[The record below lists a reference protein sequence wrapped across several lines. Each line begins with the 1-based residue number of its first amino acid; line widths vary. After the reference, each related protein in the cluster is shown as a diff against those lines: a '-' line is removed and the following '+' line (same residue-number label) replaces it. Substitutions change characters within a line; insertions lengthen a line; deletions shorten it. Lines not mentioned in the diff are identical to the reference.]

1 MSNRGSTGT
10 GPRRSLRAASRRAAH
25 AALACL
31 VVSTAGVL
39 GAATARADT
48 GATSGVIT
56 NVPAASSTSLTGRM
70 YTNAATTGTFN
81 FGTGNDVRL
90 DSVTLTDGS
99 VLRPVALAPTVT
111 MRRVADAC
119 TSSTSRESIWYADKG
134 ESTGVYNIPGY
145 YAATMAQALSDG
157 LISNGLDNVFVNDAA
172 QFTCNNIERMD
183 YVHAPFTVEDTVGD
197 GYFVAER
204 GGNDPF
210 LVAAVTAVDADGNPT
225 ALSAPYRAP
234 SSGWGSPIYD
244 PGTTLV
250 AQRDGTAD
258 IVATNEV
265 AQRVH
270 GRFVTAAD
278 LHVAAGTTI
287 YGFVMAATD
296 VTATAAALL
305 DYRSFP
311 TSSLDGGGIDLVATP
326 LMSVRPQ
333 LTLTKA
339 LGGPRSADS
348 DEFTVQIHTG
358 SATGP
363 VVNATARSTTT
374 GSGATVDPGTG
385 TTGRFTGVTGT
396 TYYLNEVADG
406 TSDLAQYTQRITCT
420 DATGRQAGL
429 PTDEPLGTAW
439 AIRPAVGTDI
449 ACTITN
455 TPRPARL
462 SLVKA
467 LGSSRQHDS
476 DQFTVRIH
484 RGSDDGPVV
493 NDTVNSTTSGT
504 GSTVAPGTGTPGS
517 YTTTP
522 GTTYSLDEAGSGDT
536 DLDQYDQRISCV
548 DANGFQTGLPSGEPL
563 RAALELTPAAGA
575 DITCTL
581 TNSFVPA
588 PAISIVKSATP
599 GEVDAV
605 GDTVQYSFLVTNT
618 GNVPLTD
625 VHVDDTLAAPAGPA
639 LAITCPT
646 TTLAAGATTT
656 CTATYAA
663 TQADLDHGSIDNT
676 ATATGTPP
684 VGDPVT
690 SEPSTATVE
699 ASTTSG
705 ISLAKSAAISTDA
718 NGDGLAGVDDRLT
731 FSFLVT
737 NTGTVTLT
745 DVEIHDELAAPAG
758 PALTVTCPVTV
769 LAPGASVT
777 CTSNPY
783 LVTQADVDNGSVAN
797 TATATATPPSGDPI
811 RSGPSSTT
819 TPTPTDAS
827 IGLVKSAA
835 ISTDANGD
843 GLAGVDDEVT
853 FSFLVTNTGPVTL
866 TDVAVDDTL
875 VAPAGPAVAV
885 TCPNVPLPPGMHVT
899 CTSSPYRVT
908 QADVDHGK
916 VDNSATASASPPSG
930 APVTSAPSTTSTPT
944 PDIAVLELVK
954 TASVTTDADGDGK
967 LGVGD
972 ELTFGFVVTNTGVVT
987 LHDIAIDDQL
997 VAPAGP
1003 AVTVSCPQTTL
1014 DPAESMTC
1022 TSSPYRV
1029 TQADV
1034 DSGKV
1039 ANSATA
1045 TGTPPSGDPV
1055 VSEPSSTST
1064 PTLDS
1069 PGISLRKS
1077 ASLSADAN
1085 GDGLAGVGDQL
1096 TFSFLVTNTGAVTL
1110 HDVAVTDQLVAPA
1123 GPAVAVTCP
1132 RTTLAPTESMTCT
1145 SSPYAVTQADVDNG
1159 KVANTATAAGT
1170 PSGGDPIS
1178 SDPSSTSTPTPT
1190 RGGLALVKTVRISS
1204 DANDDD
1210 LAGVG
1215 DELTFGFL
1223 VTNTG
1228 AVTLHDV
1235 AIDDQLVAPAG
1246 PAVSVTC
1253 PGTTLAPGASMT
1265 CTSSAYPVG
1274 QADVDHGSVAN
1285 TATASGATPTGDPV
1299 VSDPSDTTTPTP
1311 SAAVVGLVKT
1321 AALSLDRD
1329 GDGRAGVGDEIT
1341 FGFTVT
1347 NTGAVTLHDVAVDDQ
1362 LVAPAGPAVSVT
1374 CPGTTLAPGASMT
1387 CTSSRYV
1394 VTQADVDH
1402 GSVANSATA
1411 SGTPP
1416 TGGPVTSDPSTTS
1429 TPTPGD
1435 ASISL
1440 QKTAALTA
1448 DANGDG
1454 RAGVGD
1460 EITFSFLVT
1469 NTGVVTLHDVAIRDQ
1484 LVAPAG
1490 PAVSVTCPGTI
1501 LAPGASMTCTSSPY
1515 LVTRADAAE
1524 GEVANTATATGMT
1537 PDDDTVTSRP
1547 STTSVPTPRVPG
1559 TLAYTGTDTGM
1570 IAVLGLLLLAA
1581 GALLIANHRY
1591 PK

>member
-1 MSNRGSTGT
+1 LAAEQTPAGNSDEALLADVRAGDMQAFELIV
-10 GPRRSLRAASRRAAH
+10 RRHR
-25 AALACL
+25 
-31 VVSTAGVL
+31 
-39 GAATARADT
+39 GAAMAVARAMVDPVT
-48 GATSGVIT
+48 AE
-56 NVPAASSTSLTGRM
+56 
-70 YTNAATTGTFN
+70 
-81 FGTGNDVRL
+81 DV
-90 DSVTLTDGS
+90 
-99 VLRPVALAPTVT
+99 
-111 MRRVADAC
+111 VAD
-119 TSSTSRESIWYADKG
+119 S
-134 ESTGVYNIPGY
+134 
-145 YAATMAQALSDG
+145 
-157 LISNGLDNVFVNDAA
+157 F
-172 QFTCNNIERMD
+172 ERL
-183 YVHAPFTVEDTVGD
+183 
-197 GYFVAER
+197 
-204 GGNDPF
+204 
-210 LVAAVTAVDADGNPT
+210 LVAIRRG
-225 ALSAPYRAP
+225 
-234 SSGWGSPIYD
+234 
-244 PGTTLV
+244 
-250 AQRDGTAD
+250 
-258 IVATNEV
+258 
-265 AQRVH
+265 
-270 GRFVTAAD
+270 
-278 LHVAAGTTI
+278 
-287 YGFVMAATD
+287 
-296 VTATAAALL
+296 
-305 DYRSFP
+305 
-311 TSSLDGGGIDLVATP
+311 
-326 LMSVRPQ
+326 
-333 LTLTKA
+333 
-339 LGGPRSADS
+339 GGPRDVVRPYLLRAVRNRAVDVFRRRETPVEL
-348 DEFTVQIHTG
+348 DERGDALTEPQ
-358 SATGP
+358 S
-363 VVNATARSTTT
+363 VVEDRLL
-374 GSGATVDPGTG
+374 GTG
-385 TTGRFTGVTGT
+385 TT
-396 TYYLNEVADG
+396 
-406 TSDLAQYTQRITCT
+406 
-420 DATGRQAGL
+420 
-429 PTDEPLGTAW
+429 
-439 AIRPAVGTDI
+439 
-449 ACTITN
+449 
-455 TPRPARL
+455 
-462 SLVKA
+462 
-467 LGSSRQHDS
+467 
-476 DQFTVRIH
+476 
-484 RGSDDGPVV
+484 
-493 NDTVNSTTSGT
+493 
-504 GSTVAPGTGTPGS
+504 GS

-522 GTTYSLDEAGSGDT
+522 GTTYYLDEAGSGDT

-916 VDNSATASASPPSG
+916 V
-930 APVTSAPSTTSTPT
+930 
-944 PDIAVLELVK
+944 
-954 TASVTTDADGDGK
+954 
-967 LGVGD
+967 
-972 ELTFGFVVTNTGVVT
+972 
-987 LHDIAIDDQL
+987 
-997 VAPAGP
+997 
-1003 AVTVSCPQTTL
+1003 
-1014 DPAESMTC
+1014 
-1022 TSSPYRV
+1022 
-1029 TQADV
+1029 
-1034 DSGKV
+1034 
-1039 ANSATA
+1039 
-1045 TGTPPSGDPV
+1045 
-1055 VSEPSSTST
+1055 
-1064 PTLDS
+1064 
-1069 PGISLRKS
+1069 
-1077 ASLSADAN
+1077 
-1085 GDGLAGVGDQL
+1085 
-1096 TFSFLVTNTGAVTL
+1096 
-1110 HDVAVTDQLVAPA
+1110 
-1123 GPAVAVTCP
+1123 
-1132 RTTLAPTESMTCT
+1132 
-1145 SSPYAVTQADVDNG
+1145 
-1159 KVANTATAAGT
+1159 ANTATAAGT

-1223 VTNTG
+1223 
-1228 AVTLHDV
+1228 
-1235 AIDDQLVAPAG
+1235 
-1246 PAVSVTC
+1246 
-1253 PGTTLAPGASMT
+1253 
-1265 CTSSAYPVG
+1265 
-1274 QADVDHGSVAN
+1274 
-1285 TATASGATPTGDPV
+1285 
-1299 VSDPSDTTTPTP
+1299 
-1311 SAAVVGLVKT
+1311 
-1321 AALSLDRD
+1321 
-1329 GDGRAGVGDEIT
+1329 
-1341 FGFTVT
+1341 VT

-1581 GALLIANHRY
+1581 GALLIANHNY

>member
-1 MSNRGSTGT
+1 LAAEQTPAGNSDEALLADVRAGDMQAFELIV
-10 GPRRSLRAASRRAAH
+10 RRHR
-25 AALACL
+25 
-31 VVSTAGVL
+31 
-39 GAATARADT
+39 GAAMAVARAMVDPVT
-48 GATSGVIT
+48 AE
-56 NVPAASSTSLTGRM
+56 
-70 YTNAATTGTFN
+70 
-81 FGTGNDVRL
+81 DV
-90 DSVTLTDGS
+90 
-99 VLRPVALAPTVT
+99 
-111 MRRVADAC
+111 VAD
-119 TSSTSRESIWYADKG
+119 S
-134 ESTGVYNIPGY
+134 
-145 YAATMAQALSDG
+145 
-157 LISNGLDNVFVNDAA
+157 F
-172 QFTCNNIERMD
+172 ERL
-183 YVHAPFTVEDTVGD
+183 
-197 GYFVAER
+197 
-204 GGNDPF
+204 
-210 LVAAVTAVDADGNPT
+210 LVAIRRG
-225 ALSAPYRAP
+225 
-234 SSGWGSPIYD
+234 
-244 PGTTLV
+244 
-250 AQRDGTAD
+250 
-258 IVATNEV
+258 
-265 AQRVH
+265 
-270 GRFVTAAD
+270 
-278 LHVAAGTTI
+278 
-287 YGFVMAATD
+287 
-296 VTATAAALL
+296 
-305 DYRSFP
+305 
-311 TSSLDGGGIDLVATP
+311 
-326 LMSVRPQ
+326 
-333 LTLTKA
+333 
-339 LGGPRSADS
+339 GGPRDVVRPYLLRAVRNRAVDVFRRRETPVEL
-348 DEFTVQIHTG
+348 DERGDALTEPQ
-358 SATGP
+358 S
-363 VVNATARSTTT
+363 VVEDRLL
-374 GSGATVDPGTG
+374 GTG
-385 TTGRFTGVTGT
+385 TT
-396 TYYLNEVADG
+396 
-406 TSDLAQYTQRITCT
+406 
-420 DATGRQAGL
+420 
-429 PTDEPLGTAW
+429 
-439 AIRPAVGTDI
+439 
-449 ACTITN
+449 
-455 TPRPARL
+455 
-462 SLVKA
+462 
-467 LGSSRQHDS
+467 
-476 DQFTVRIH
+476 
-484 RGSDDGPVV
+484 
-493 NDTVNSTTSGT
+493 
-504 GSTVAPGTGTPGS
+504 GS

-522 GTTYSLDEAGSGDT
+522 GTTYYLDEAGSGDT

-853 FSFLVTNTGPVTL
+853 FSFLVTNTGPVTQ

-908 QADVDHGK
+908 QADVDH
-916 VDNSATASASPPSG
+916 
-930 APVTSAPSTTSTPT
+930 
-944 PDIAVLELVK
+944 
-954 TASVTTDADGDGK
+954 
-967 LGVGD
+967 
-972 ELTFGFVVTNTGVVT
+972 
-987 LHDIAIDDQL
+987 
-997 VAPAGP
+997 
-1003 AVTVSCPQTTL
+1003 
-1014 DPAESMTC
+1014 
-1022 TSSPYRV
+1022 
-1029 TQADV
+1029 
-1034 DSGKV
+1034 
-1039 ANSATA
+1039 
-1045 TGTPPSGDPV
+1045 
-1055 VSEPSSTST
+1055 
-1064 PTLDS
+1064 
-1069 PGISLRKS
+1069 
-1077 ASLSADAN
+1077 
-1085 GDGLAGVGDQL
+1085 
-1096 TFSFLVTNTGAVTL
+1096 
-1110 HDVAVTDQLVAPA
+1110 
-1123 GPAVAVTCP
+1123 
-1132 RTTLAPTESMTCT
+1132 
-1145 SSPYAVTQADVDNG
+1145 G

-1265 CTSSAYPVG
+1265 CTSSPYPVG

-1285 TATASGATPTGDPV
+1285 TATASGTTPTGDPV

-1311 SAAVVGLVKT
+1311 SAAAVGLVKT

-1329 GDGRAGVGDEIT
+1329 GDGRAGIGDELT

-1581 GALLIANHRY
+1581 GALLIANHKY